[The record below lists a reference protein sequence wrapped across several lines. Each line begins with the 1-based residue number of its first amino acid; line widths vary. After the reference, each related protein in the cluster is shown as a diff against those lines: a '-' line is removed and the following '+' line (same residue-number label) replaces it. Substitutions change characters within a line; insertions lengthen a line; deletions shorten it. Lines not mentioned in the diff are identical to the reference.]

1 MAMKEYGLYIDGTYE
16 ESCSGRYIE
25 VENPATKEVFARVPD
40 GNGEDVDRAAAA
52 ARKAFPAWSALSPQ
66 ERAGYL
72 DRFAGYIEGHSADIG
87 KTITAEIGTPVSFVF
102 DMQVESSI
110 QQGRYYAD
118 IARNYR
124 YEEMVGDDMMV
135 RKEPIGVI
143 ACLTPWNYPLYQ
155 ETSKIF
161 PAMAA
166 GNCVVLKPSQ
176 IAPVSAFV
184 LAEAA
189 DEAGLPPGV
198 MNIVTGRGGEVG
210 ALLAEHEDVDMVSFT
225 GSTEQGKKVGMSGI
239 GSNVKKVALELG
251 GKSAAVILRSAD
263 MEKAA
268 DDIMAGCFFN
278 TGQICSALSRM
289 LAPVE
294 MKDRLEE
301 YIVSTIENYIVGDPE
316 DEKVMIGPL
325 ASRKGFDKVCGYISL
340 GLEEG
345 ARMLAG
351 SIPDG
356 CDGGYYVSPV
366 VFTDVTRDMV
376 IAREEIFGPV
386 LSIIYYESEDEALEI
401 ANDSIYGLAGA
412 VFGEEAEALEF
423 AKKMRAGTINV
434 NNGNFSIEVP
444 FGGYKQSGL
453 GRENGAAGF
462 DEFMEIKSV
471 ML

>member
-72 DRFAGYIEGHSADIG
+72 DRFAGYIEEHSADIG

-118 IARNYR
+118 IARNYP
-124 YEEMVGDDMMV
+124 YEEMVGGDMMV

-325 ASRKGFDKVCGYISL
+325 AGRKGFDKVCGYISL

-356 CDGGYYVSPV
+356 CDDGYYVSPV

-412 VFGEEAEALEF
+412 VFGEKAEALEF

>member
-1 MAMKEYGLYIDGTYE
+1 MAMKEYGLYIDGAYVK
-16 ESCSGRYIE
+16 SCSGRYIE
-25 VENPATKEVFARVPD
+25 VENPATKEVFARVSD
-40 GNGEDVDRAAAA
+40 GNGEDVDRAVAA

-72 DRFAGYIEGHSADIG
+72 DRFAGYIEEHSAAVGEI
-87 KTITAEIGTPVSFVF
+87 ITAEIGTPVSFVF

-294 MKDRLEE
+294 MKERLEE

-345 ARMLAG
+345 AGMLAG

-356 CDGGYYVSPV
+356 CDDGYYVSPV
-366 VFTDVTRDMV
+366 VFTDVTRDMT